1 GIAGRDLCASSHH
14 AEKRATLLIMRG
26 SVQEETAQKTILV
39 VDDEDGVRESV
50 REALSDEGYRVVDT
64 ADGTEVMRII
74 DEHRPELVLLDIWMP
89 QMDGIG
95 LLKEIKSQRPDIN
108 VVMVSGHGNIH
119 TAVTATKFG
128 AFDFIE
134 KPVSLDGLLS
144 TVQRALGELPVS
156 GGKAQP
162 GMRSKKPNGK
172 AAAVKATPATQRI
185 KQKTLAKSVVL
196 SGQGLHSGVKTGLIL
211 HPLPENSGIV
221 FTGISGD
228 VMVPAHLDYVGST
241 GYATSLRSK
250 DYAVG
255 TVEHLLA
262 VLHSYGIC
270 NLLIKVQGEIPILDG
285 SALEFCEAIDETGIE
300 EQDEEAVPI
309 VVDRE
314 YRIDAKG
321 GQSIK
326 IEPDE
331 NFSVR
336 YVLRYPQPVGEQEH
350 LYVSHGPEFFK
361 AEIAPART
369 FGFLKDIAQLQ
380 NMGLANGGKLSN
392 FILIDDEKIVNT
404 QLRFEN
410 EFARHKILDILG
422 DFYLLGRPILGAV
435 TAIMT
440 GHSDNIAL
448 LRQVREG
455 VGV

>member
-1 GIAGRDLCASSHH
+1 MK
-14 AEKRATLLIMRG
+14 EPAT
-26 SVQEETAQKTILV
+26 QKTILV

-50 REALSDEGYRVVDT
+50 REVLSDEGYRVVDT
-64 ADGTEVMRII
+64 ADGTQVLRII
-74 DEHRPELVLLDIWMP
+74 KEQRPELVLLDIWMP

-95 LLKEIKSQRPDIN
+95 LLKEIKSQKPDIN

-144 TVQRALGELPVS
+144 TVQRALGEAPVP
-156 GGKAQP
+156 GGRTQP
-162 GMRSKKPNGK
+162 GARSKKVRAGK
-172 AAAVKATPATQRI
+172 PAVVKTAVGQRI

-211 HPLPENSGIV
+211 HPLPANSGIL

-228 VMVPAHLDYVGST
+228 VTVPAHLDYVGST

-262 VLHSYGIC
+262 VLHSYGIS

-285 SALEFCEAIDETGIE
+285 SALEFCEAIDETGVE
-300 EQDEEAVPI
+300 EQNEEAAAI
-309 VVDRE
+309 VIDRE
-314 YRIDAKG
+314 YRIDAKD
-321 GQSIK
+321 GQSIR
-326 IEPDE
+326 IEPADS
-331 NFSVR
+331 FSVR

-350 LYVSHGPEFFK
+350 LYVSRGPEFFK

-380 NMGLANGGKLSN
+380 NMGLANGGRLSN

-404 QLRFEN
+404 RLRFEN

-422 DFYLLGRPILGAV
+422 DFYLLGRPILGAL

-448 LRQVREG
+448 LRKVREG
-455 VGV
+455 MEL